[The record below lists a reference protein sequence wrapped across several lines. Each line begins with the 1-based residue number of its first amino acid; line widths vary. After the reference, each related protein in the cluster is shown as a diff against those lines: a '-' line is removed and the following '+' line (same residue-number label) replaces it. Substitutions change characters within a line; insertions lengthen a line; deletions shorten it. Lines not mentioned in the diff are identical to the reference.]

1 VRGICIACRFLVF
14 DELGLGG
21 DAQSMLPRLAW
32 PRPNKLSPPRRYWY
46 QWSNRGGRLVV
57 GEGSEGVTPLS
68 RRRDAR
74 GAGAFPA
81 ILKPALAA
89 LVLADVGAPA
99 ILTRAL
105 LALVLADV
113 GAPAILTPSI
123 AAIVL
128 ADVGAAAILTR
139 DLLAVALAEPGA
151 AAILTCALGAR
162 SPPIFSFVLLPI
174 FLCGANSR
182 RKM

>member
-1 VRGICIACRFLVF
+1 
-14 DELGLGG
+14 
-21 DAQSMLPRLAW
+21 MLPRLAW
-32 PRPNKLSPPRRYWY
+32 PRPNKLSPRRCWCR
-46 QWSNRGGRLVV
+46 WSNLGGRLVV
-57 GEGSEGVTPLS
+57 GEGVTPLR

-81 ILKPALAA
+81 ILTPALAA
-89 LVLADVGAPA
+89 VVLADVGAAA

-113 GAPAILTPSI
+113 GAPAILTPPI

-139 DLLAVALAEPGA
+139 ALLAVALA
-151 AAILTCALGAR
+151 
-162 SPPIFSFVLLPI
+162 
-174 FLCGANSR
+174 
-182 RKM
+182 